1 MQLRMGTQS
10 RDRQRQARMDM
21 GARSMMLDRGEYNT
35 LCTFPAG
42 GRDVAVLAVLLS
54 HSPCS
59 GVQAFMVAAAALG
72 RSENSSVSQ
81 HRRVDESQWPV
92 GCAQTPEG

>member
-1 MQLRMGTQS
+1 MQQRMGTRS

-21 GARSMMLDRGEYNT
+21 GTRSMTLNRGAYNT

-42 GRDVAVLAVLLS
+42 GRDVAVLAVQLS

-59 GVQAFMVAAAALG
+59 GVQAIMVATVALE
-72 RSENSSVSQ
+72 RLENSSVSQ
-81 HRRVDESQWPV
+81 HQS
-92 GCAQTPEG
+92 